1 MRDEQQTTPF
11 ARSELTSP
19 AGLQGLQGPLQPVK
33 RIHRISVGLDQDQS
47 LQEGVRGA
55 ESPVLQPGR
64 ALAQCP
70 PRLPFRVPWRLK
82 AALSPPVLAADFQIF
97 PYTSKDL
104 WGKEPFDS
112 AAE

>member
-1 MRDEQQTTPF
+1 M
-11 ARSELTSP
+11 
-19 AGLQGLQGPLQPVK
+19 K
-33 RIHRISVGLDQDQS
+33 RIIRVSVDLDQDQS
-47 LQEGVRGA
+47 LQEGVGGA
-55 ESPVLQPGR
+55 ESPVLQPEK

-82 AALSPPVLAADFQIF
+82 AALFPPVLAADFQIS

-104 WGKEPFDS
+104 WGKEPFNS